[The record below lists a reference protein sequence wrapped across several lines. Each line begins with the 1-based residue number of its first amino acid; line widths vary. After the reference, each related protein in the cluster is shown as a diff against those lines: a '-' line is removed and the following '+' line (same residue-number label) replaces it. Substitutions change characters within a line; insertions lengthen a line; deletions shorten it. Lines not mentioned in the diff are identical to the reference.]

1 MGELSDK
8 YMLVVRCAKAPA
20 KNYHFVFKTF
30 ADNGSEFFERK
41 SDLSWV
47 EEIDQPVRIDISSNW
62 LTEVDLTP
70 LESCEDLEYLSL
82 AVNKLEEIDLTPL
95 QSCKHLRHLDI
106 SHNRFTEL
114 DLTPLARCEDLVYLY
129 LQENQFRRIN
139 IAPLYQ
145 LEHLTT
151 VVIQLTHQGPRPKI
165 VIDSFMSNRPP
176 NLNDSLFAFFTNR
189 VANLVPDWLY
199 DKDAEIEFAPKSYK
213 DLVSEFGWKAVKK
226 HILALTKKLPVAIEF
241 AAQRV
246 LLEALAMPELACY
259 DGPLYDIALLLPSTG
274 SYENG
279 QRKLYT
285 KMVNLLDTQLTR
297 GGSTLYFNLD
307 LLSTTPGSVLLPT
320 VLSRRDEEMKD
331 VVLFDRSGNV
341 DLLPLWLTSYGNKIL
356 SALEVKRYVPMSI
369 FSEINKALNEINHD
383 ISIEKVVYDARKN
396 KMQKFATGQA
406 ILSHVRQT
414 VS

>member
-1 MGELSDK
+1 MSDK

-20 KNYHFVFKTF
+20 KNYHFIFKTF

-41 SDLSWV
+41 SDLKWV

-70 LESCEDLEYLSL
+70 LESCKDLEYLSL
-82 AVNKLEEIDLTPL
+82 GVNKLETVDLTPL
-95 QSCKHLRHLDI
+95 QSCKHLKHLDL
-106 SHNRFTEL
+106 SHNRFREL
-114 DLTPLARCEDLVYLY
+114 DLTPLAGCEELVYLY

-151 VVIQLTHQGPRPKI
+151 AVIQLTHQGPRPKV

-199 DKDAEIEFAPKSYK
+199 DKDAEIDFVPKSYK
-213 DLVSEFGWKAVKK
+213 DLVSKFGWKLVKK
-226 HILALTKKLPVAIEF
+226 HLLALAKKLPTATEF
-241 AAQRV
+241 AAQGV
-246 LLEALAMPELACY
+246 LLEAFAMRELACY
-259 DGPLYDIALLLPSTG
+259 DGPIYDIVRLLPLSG
-274 SYENG
+274 SYETG
-279 QRKLYT
+279 RLQLYS
-285 KMVNLLDTQLTR
+285 KMVNLLDAQLTR

-307 LLSTTPGSVLLPT
+307 LLSTTPGSVLLPA
-320 VLSRRDEEMKD
+320 VLSRRDAEMQD
-331 VVLFDRSGNV
+331 VVLFDRSGKV

-356 SALEVKRYVPMSI
+356 SVLGVKRYVPASMLSK
-369 FSEINKALNEINHD
+369 INNALNEINHD
-383 ISIEKVVYDARKN
+383 ISVEKVVYDARRK
-396 KMQKFATGQA
+396 KVQKFATGRA
-406 ILSHVRQT
+406 ILSHVRQA
-414 VS
+414 VA